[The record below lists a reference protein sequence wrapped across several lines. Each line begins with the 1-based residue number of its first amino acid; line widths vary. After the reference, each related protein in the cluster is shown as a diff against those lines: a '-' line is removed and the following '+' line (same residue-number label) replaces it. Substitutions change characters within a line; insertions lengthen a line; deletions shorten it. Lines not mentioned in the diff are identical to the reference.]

1 MLYTRRFCQLFMGV
15 SLLFSC
21 VQEPKKLK
29 ISIEWELN
37 GNQIKGQNKF
47 ASTFYLSNLGTV
59 ALDDKNWSL
68 YYSMT
73 PRGLVKDSF
82 KGQVTFNHVNGDLF
96 VIRPDSGFLL
106 APGEKIAM
114 SFEGRDFIIKQ
125 SDRPAGLYFLMEDG
139 AIYEPSYTFRP
150 FINLDMITKGAA
162 DYYEIPTTESIYHQN
177 KKIKYDDQE
186 DLSKLVPTPLEEVYF
201 DGFVSLDQSWSI
213 EASPLLGSERIFLDE
228 QLKVIFGK
236 SLKQGAERRII
247 LKLNK
252 GLKSASSYRLSIDK
266 DEILIQGADA
276 SGVFYGIQSLI
287 GLMPVEVFQ
296 NNLTKIILPLGQ
308 IKDQPRYAYR
318 GMHLDLARNFQS
330 YESLIKLIDLMA
342 FYKLNKL
349 HLHLTDDEGWR
360 LESKILPELTEIG
373 ARRAH
378 TMDEKEVLQPAYGSG
393 ASEGVRGTGYYTQ
406 EQYIQIIRY
415 AHERHIEVI
424 PELNMPGH
432 ARAAIKA
439 MDARY
444 DKLIALGDEQGALEY
459 YLSDD
464 ADDSEYSSAQFY
476 DDNVVCVCNEA
487 VYHFYETV
495 VDEVIE
501 LYQRAG
507 VPLKMLHT
515 GGDEVPRGVWEK
527 SPNCLEF
534 LAVNDHYQDAK
545 SLQSYFVGRINN
557 ILSDRGLAMAGWEEV
572 SMNISSDG
580 SWSPNLNLIGKNV
593 TSYVWN
599 NLSNNI
605 DLGYRLANAGFPIVL
620 CDVSNLYFDMA
631 YTKDPREQGSYWG
644 GFVDTQKVW
653 EFIPENL
660 YWSSKRSSLGKLFN
674 PAVDFKESVR
684 LTEEGLANI
693 SGIQGHLWSETLNG
707 SDEMLEYY
715 YLPRLIGLSER
726 AWAAHPQWAAV
737 EDSMNRENQE
747 TKAWQG
753 FVYKLASKEL
763 PRLNYFNGGYQYRIP
778 PPGGIKEEGLLKINH
793 LYGMDV
799 RYTLDGSEPS
809 VSSILYTQPIKVDGA
824 ILIKAFDKA
833 NGSSLSMGLI
843 N

>member
-1 MLYTRRFCQLFMGV
+1 
-15 SLLFSC
+15 
-21 VQEPKKLK
+21 
-29 ISIEWELN
+29 
-37 GNQIKGQNKF
+37 
-47 ASTFYLSNLGTV
+47 
-59 ALDDKNWSL
+59 
-68 YYSMT
+68 
-73 PRGLVKDSF
+73 
-82 KGQVTFNHVNGDLF
+82 
-96 VIRPDSGFLL
+96 
-106 APGEKIAM
+106 
-114 SFEGRDFIIKQ
+114 
-125 SDRPAGLYFLMEDG
+125 
-139 AIYEPSYTFRP
+139 
-150 FINLDMITKGAA
+150 
-162 DYYEIPTTESIYHQN
+162 
-177 KKIKYDDQE
+177 
-186 DLSKLVPTPLEEVYF
+186 
-201 DGFVSLDQSWSI
+201 
-213 EASPLLGSERIFLDE
+213 
-228 QLKVIFGK
+228 
-236 SLKQGAERRII
+236 
-247 LKLNK
+247 
-252 GLKSASSYRLSIDK
+252 
-266 DEILIQGADA
+266 
-276 SGVFYGIQSLI
+276 
-287 GLMPVEVFQ
+287 
-296 NNLTKIILPLGQ
+296 
-308 IKDQPRYAYR
+308 
-318 GMHLDLARNFQS
+318 
-330 YESLIKLIDLMA
+330 
-342 FYKLNKL
+342 
-349 HLHLTDDEGWR
+349 
-360 LESKILPELTEIG
+360 
-373 ARRAH
+373 
-378 TMDEKEVLQPAYGSG
+378 MDEKEVLQPAYGSG

-527 SPNCLEF
+527 SPDCLDF
-534 LAVNDHYQDAK
+534 LAINDQYQDAK
-545 SLQSYFVGRINN
+545 SLQSYFVGRINK
-557 ILSDRGLAMAGWEEV
+557 ILSDRGLVMAGWEEV
-572 SMNISSDG
+572 SMNINSDG

-644 GFVDTQKVW
+644 GFVDTRKVW

-684 LTEEGLANI
+684 LTKEGLANI

-726 AWAAHPQWAAV
+726 AWAAHPQWATV
-737 EDSMNRENQE
+737 EDPMNRENQE
-747 TKAWQG
+747 TRAWQG

-763 PRLNYFNGGYQYRIP
+763 PRLNYFNEGYQYRIP
-778 PPGGIKEEGLLKINH
+778 PPGGIIEEGLLKINH

-833 NGSSLSMGLI
+833 GGSSLSMGLI